1 MANEISVR
9 NTFLAG
15 ATATDSEF
23 EREMAEQMAGA
34 QMSFPRIK
42 MPAGGML
49 VFNAENDS
57 PKDLTGVIVDQH
69 PFNAFWKDRD
79 SVDGSVPDCY
89 SPDGVHGIK
98 NTPNAEGSTGNCAN
112 CPYNKFGSGYGGRG
126 KACSNKRAVYIL
138 RDGETV
144 PTELDLPPSSIK
156 SFDSYLS
163 YLRQNRK
170 LLSSVVTEISLE
182 RKTMNNNQVAVA
194 KFAKVAELAPEAS
207 REAME
212 YSKSIRDMVRNQS
225 GGFTET
231 DEDDPFNV

>member
-34 QMSFPRIK
+34 QMSFPRAK
-42 MPAGGML
+42 VPSGGLL
-49 VFNAENDS
+49 VFDCGDDN
-57 PKDLTGVIVDQH
+57 PKTLTGVIVEQH
-69 PFNAFWKDRD
+69 PKNAYYADR
-79 SVDGSVPDCY
+79 SVVNGAVPDC
-89 SPDGVHGIK
+89 SSMDGQHGVRSHADVQG
-98 NTPNAEGSTGNCAN
+98 PTGNCQN
-112 CPYNKFGSGYGGRG
+112 CPLNQWGSGFGGRG
-126 KACSNKRAVYIL
+126 KACANKVAVYIM

-144 PTELDLPPSSIK
+144 PTELDLPATSIK
-156 SFDSYLS
+156 PFYQYLS

-170 LLSSVVTEISLE
+170 LLSSVVTEISLV
-182 RKTMNNNQVAVA
+182 KQTTGDNTYSVC
-194 KFAKVAELAPEAS
+194 KFAKVAELSPEAAK
-207 REAME
+207 EAAE
-212 YSKSIRDMVRNQS
+212 YARSMRDMTRNAG